1 MQQKIDLNITDGW
14 LNGVRRVV
22 SPHFDQ
28 RPEPSDISL
37 LVIHYISLPPE
48 QFGGGYVDDFF
59 QGKLNPKVH
68 PYFNEIYQIR
78 VSAHCLIE
86 RDGRVTQYVSFN
98 QRAWHAGVSSFE
110 GREKCNDFSIGIEL
124 EGSDQQPFTEAQY
137 RELAVLTKRIMAAY
151 PQITKQRIVGHCD
164 IAPERKIDPGR
175 GFALYYK
182 FQLLG
187 LLEQRLHKKRW
198 H

>member
-1 MQQKIDLNITDGW
+1 MQQKLDLNITDGW
-14 LNGVRRVV
+14 LDGVRRVI

-28 RPEPSDISL
+28 RPEQSDISL

-48 QFGGGYVDDFF
+48 QFGGGYVDAFF
-59 QGKLNPKVH
+59 QGKLDPKIH
-68 PYFNEIYQIR
+68 PYFKEIYQIR

-98 QRAWHAGVSSFE
+98 ERAWHAGVSSFE

-124 EGSDQQPFTEAQY
+124 EGSDKQQFTEEQY
-137 RELAVLTKRIMAAY
+137 RELAALTKRIMAAY
-151 PQITKQRIVGHCD
+151 PQVTKQRIVGHCD

-175 GFALYYK
+175 YFDWNYYLN
-182 FQLLG
+182 LLD
-187 LLEQRLHKKRW
+187 
-198 H
+198 

>member
-1 MQQKIDLNITDGW
+1 MQQKLDLNITDGW

-37 LVIHYISLPPE
+37 LVIHYISLPPG

-59 QGKLNPKVH
+59 QGKLDPKVH

-98 QRAWHAGVSSFE
+98 ARAWHAGLSSFE

-175 GFALYYK
+175 YFDWNYYLN
-182 FQLLG
+182 LLD
-187 LLEQRLHKKRW
+187 LREELWQKK
-198 H
+198 

>member
-1 MQQKIDLNITDGW
+1 MQQKLDLNITDGW

-37 LVIHYISLPPE
+37 LVIHYISLPPG

-59 QGKLNPKVH
+59 QGKLDPKVH

-98 QRAWHAGVSSFE
+98 ARAWHAGLSSFE

-137 RELAVLTKRIMAAY
+137 HELVMLTKQIMAAY

-175 GFALYYK
+175 YFDWNYYLN
-182 FQLLG
+182 LLD
-187 LLEQRLHKKRW
+187 LREELWQKK
-198 H
+198 

>member
-1 MQQKIDLNITDGW
+1 MQQKLDLNITDGW

-59 QGKLNPKVH
+59 QGKLDPKVH

-98 QRAWHAGVSSFE
+98 ARAWHAGLSSFE

-124 EGSDQQPFTEAQY
+124 EGSNQQPFTEAQY

-175 GFALYYK
+175 YFDWNYYLN
-182 FQLLG
+182 LLD
-187 LLEQRLHKKRW
+187 LREELWQKK
-198 H
+198 

>member
-1 MQQKIDLNITDGW
+1 MQQKLDLNITDGW

-59 QGKLNPKVH
+59 QGKLDPKVH

-98 QRAWHAGVSSFE
+98 ARAWHAGLSSFE

-175 GFALYYK
+175 YFDWNYYLN
-182 FQLLG
+182 LLD
-187 LLEQRLHKKRW
+187 LREELWQKK
-198 H
+198 